1 MADEDEVSEF
11 EVESCIIEDDFSFSV
26 CTFDERSL
34 HEPSKYHTNHVVSK
48 RNTIDLNVTNDP
60 ARSPL
65 AVLEAGGI
73 APRTTMEKK
82 KKGKKEFIL
91 FGGVGFMMVAL
102 VCVLIGTIAVPR
114 MKSKTTDGTL
124 ASGEGQI
131 YSTSDTGTNQPTTMF
146 ASQTVEGEKFY
157 ADWDRFKCVK
167 DCEGPAPCGGSKEQW
182 EQPFDTLEECCEEN
196 FPDKIIVKCSL
207 SVPATQNFS
216 SVDLADSPTLSP
228 IEIHEIRTNH
238 PTQFH
243 HVLSS
248 EIVNDDMHTFYT
260 SDSSPITTISANP
273 THSPTLPRTTSVTPT
288 SSTISPSK
296 SVTSELTSHEK
307 KDTSTPSS
315 NLTKD
320 HINSPIHEPSLSPLA
335 YPTSKPTPKSSSD
348 PTREPTVRPTPQPTL
363 NPTQL
368 HTMQPIHQPTPI
380 STRKPTAKPTL
391 QLTSNPT
398 LEPTMNLTFHPTS
411 ITTENHTKTNSMS
424 LNSKPT
430 HLLLQI
436 LPPTQIPTSEPTTKK
451 EIVSKKCTL
460 FYADWDAGKCVKDL
474 CTGMLDSWVVLYER
488 KKDCCLDNFS
498 WDPNG
503 ECYKPSTFS
512 PPTDSPSMIIP
523 TKKPSHYSKNEIAPT
538 YAPTMDATVHESE
551 NVVLFVDDNESS
563 MECPD
568 NLNRFVQLDAS
579 VTFHYAIL
587 TSSSINSPEGVLC
600 GRLDYDGIGWVALA
614 VSKDMKMAGSEAI
627 IGLPGDN
634 TVLKYNLNGMAGNLV
649 SPMDDDKQ
657 TLKNTLIMQEDGRT
671 IMKFAKILEEEGEIA
686 IEEMGVNYF
695 LHARGSDNSLGY
707 HAERLGFELEFSSY
721 DRGGEEAPPSL
732 SPQPNIPTKRS
743 TTSPSKVPTFSP
755 SFSVTELPSSGP
767 TLTPTSNPTYR
778 ASGEPS
784 SAPTIFST
792 FEPTLYPTM
801 SPSHLP
807 TANPTDLTKLP
818 TQIPVGA
825 TMESPTAYPTKST
838 DLPTQS
844 PVGIPTESPTAHP
857 AQSTDFPTLSPVG
870 TLTESPTL
878 YQPKWTELPTQ
889 NPAGVQSEIHSE
901 VPTDKSLSPSVALT
915 SSPFEEPSNLLNSE
929 KYSCPKK
936 YDGFVQ
942 VDSSVK
948 FLYTV
953 VSSQASL
960 ASFLCGR
967 LEYDGLGWVAL
978 AVSKDTQMIGSEAI
992 IGLPDSGEVLKYH
1005 LNGMA
1010 TNMVDVMDDD
1020 SQTLA
1025 DASIVQENGTTIMVF
1040 TKLLAEGGEIPILKE
1055 GVNHFLHAR
1064 GSSND
1069 FGYHSHRS
1077 SFGVN
1082 FAANQFA
1089 RSLPPVH
1096 LPTDKPTNFPTAR
1109 STPKPSTGPTPSP
1122 TLPDFS
1128 YPTYFPTIFP
1138 TYFPTVEQNNS
1149 SWWS

>member
-1 MADEDEVSEF
+1 MMADEDEVSEF
-11 EVESCIIEDDFSFSV
+11 EVESCIIEDDVSFSV
-26 CTFDERSL
+26 CTIEECSL
-34 HEPSKYHTNHVVSK
+34 HEPSKYHTNYDVASK
-48 RNTIDLNVTNDP
+48 RNTIDLNVTNVP
-60 ARSPL
+60 TSSPL
-65 AVLEAGGI
+65 AVLETGGI

-91 FGGVGFMMVAL
+91 CGGVGFIMVAL

-131 YSTSDTGTNQPTTMF
+131 YSSSDSGTNQPMTMF
-146 ASQTVEGEKFY
+146 TSQTVEGEKFY

-182 EQPFDTLEECCEEN
+182 EQPFDTLKECCEEN
-196 FPDKIIVKCSL
+196 FPDISIVKCSL
-207 SVPATQNFS
+207 SVPTIQNFT
-216 SVDLADSPTLSP
+216 SVDLAESPTLSP

-248 EIVNDDMHTFYT
+248 EIMDDDMHTFYS
-260 SDSSPITTISANP
+260 SDSSPNTIISANP
-273 THSPTLPRTTSVTPT
+273 THSPTLPWTTFVTPT

-296 SVTSELTSHEK
+296 SVTSEPTSQGK
-307 KDTSTPSS
+307 QYTSTPSS
-315 NLTKD
+315 NL
-320 HINSPIHEPSLSPLA
+320 PIYEPSLSPLA
-335 YPTSKPTPKSSSD
+335 NPTSKPTPKSSSD

-363 NPTQL
+363 NPTQM
-368 HTMQPIHQPTPI
+368 HTMQPTHQPTPI
-380 STRKPTAKPTL
+380 STRQPTAKPTL
-391 QLTSNPT
+391 HLTSNPT
-398 LEPTMNLTFHPTS
+398 LEPTVNPTLHPTS
-411 ITTENHTKTNSMS
+411 ITTEKLTKTNSMS
-424 LNSKPT
+424 PTSKPT
-430 HLLLQI
+430 HLLLQT
-436 LPPTQIPTSEPTTKK
+436 LPPTQIPTIEPTTKK
-451 EIVSKKCTL
+451 EKVSKKCTL

-488 KKDCCLDNFS
+488 KMDCCLDNFS
-498 WDPNG
+498 WDPKG

-512 PPTDSPSMIIP
+512 PPTDSPSMVIP
-523 TKKPSHYSKNEIAPT
+523 TKKPSHHSKNKIAPT
-538 YAPTMDATVHESE
+538 LTPTMDATMHESE
-551 NVVLFVDDNESS
+551 SVVLSVDDIESS

-568 NLNRFVQLDAS
+568 NLNGFVQLDAS

-587 TSSSINSPEGVLC
+587 TSSSINSPGGLLC
-600 GRLDYDGIGWVALA
+600 GRLEYDGIGWVSLA

-627 IGLPGDN
+627 IGLPGDS

-657 TLKNTLIMQEDGRT
+657 TLKNALITQEDGRT
-671 IMKFAKILEEEGEIA
+671 IMKFAKLLEEEGEIA
-686 IEEMGVNYF
+686 ILETGVNYF
-695 LHARGSDNSLGY
+695 LHARGSDNSFGY
-707 HAERLGFELEFSSY
+707 HAERLGFELDFSY
-721 DRGGEEAPPSL
+721 YEGGGEKAPPYL
-732 SPQPNIPTKRS
+732 SPQPNTPSKRS
-743 TTSPSKVPTFSP
+743 TISPSKVPTISP
-755 SFSVTELPSSGP
+755 SFTATEPPSSGP
-767 TLTPTSNPTYR
+767 TLTPTSNPTDR

-784 SAPTIFST
+784 SVPTMFPT
-792 FEPTLYPTM
+792 FQPTLYPTM

-807 TANPTDLTKLP
+807 SANPTDLTELP
-818 TQIPVGA
+818 TQTPVG
-825 TMESPTAYPTKST
+825 TTTESPTAYPTKAT

-844 PVGIPTESPTAHP
+844 PVGIPTETPTAHP
-857 AQSTDFPTLSPVG
+857 AQSTDLPTLSPVG
-870 TLTESPTL
+870 TPTESPTL

-889 NPAGVQSEIHSE
+889 NPAGVQTEKPSGF
-901 VPTDKSLSPSVALT
+901 PMDKSLPPSVAFT

-929 KYSCPKK
+929 NYSCPEK

-948 FLYTV
+948 FLYSV
-953 VSSQASL
+953 VSTQASS

-992 IGLPDSGEVLKYH
+992 IGLPDSGKVLKYH

-1010 TNMVDVMDDD
+1010 TNMVDVMDDGN
-1020 SQTLA
+1020 QTLA

-1040 TKLLAEGGEIPILKE
+1040 TKLLAEEGEIPILKE

-1064 GSSND
+1064 GSGND

-1077 SFGVN
+1077 SFALN
-1082 FAANQFA
+1082 FSANQFA
-1089 RSLPPVH
+1089 RSLPPM
-1096 LPTDKPTNFPTAR
+1096 NFPTAR

-1122 TLPDFS
+1122 TLPDFT

-1138 TYFPTVEQNNS
+1138 TYFPTTKQISNG